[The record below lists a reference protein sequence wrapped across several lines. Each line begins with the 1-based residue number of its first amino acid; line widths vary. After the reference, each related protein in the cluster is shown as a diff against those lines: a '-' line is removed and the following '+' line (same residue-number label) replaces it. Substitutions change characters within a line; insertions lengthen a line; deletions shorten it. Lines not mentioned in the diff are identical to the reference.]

1 MRLMKSLIQALS
13 LLARTSMFLLVPL
26 FTHAQSDPIEV
37 KVVVVAMFERGTV
50 DDGNPGEFELWVQ
63 NEELHRIFP
72 FPMGWMDVRMN
83 NEGVLGVVTGVGVTN
98 ATATI
103 MALGTDPRFDL
114 SKAYWLVAG
123 IAGADPHDAS
133 LASAAWA
140 EYVVDGDLIHEI
152 EGREIPED
160 WPYGKMTLSGTRPN
174 ERKPQSTDDVIIYKL
189 KPSLVQWAYEL
200 TKDIKIADGP
210 EIAAFRKQY
219 EGYPNAVK
227 PPFVLIGDA
236 MGSSTYWHGDIFN
249 QWANDWMKLY
259 SDDQGN
265 FVMTAMEDNGTATA
279 LMRLDKAGR
288 VDLDRLLVLRTAS
301 NYSTPPPGESA
312 SWHISA
318 DYVLGGR
325 PAMESAY
332 QVGSVVLNEILENWA
347 LYKDE
352 LPGK

>member
-1 MRLMKSLIQALS
+1 MKFIIDPVKHLTALGAL
-13 LLARTSMFLLVPL
+13 LLAPL
-26 FTHAQSDPIEV
+26 FALAQEEPIEV

-63 NEELHRIFP
+63 NEKLDRVFP
-72 FPMGWMDVRMN
+72 FPMGWMDLRMN
-83 NEGVLGVVTGVGVTN
+83 REGVLGVVTGVGVTN

-152 EGREIPED
+152 EGREIPAD
-160 WPYGKMTLSGTRPN
+160 WPYGKMALSGSRPN
-174 ERKPQSTDDVIIYKL
+174 ERGPQSTDDVIIYKL
-189 KPSLVQWAYEL
+189 KPSLVHWAYEL
-200 TKDIKIADGP
+200 TKDTAIADGP
-210 EIAAFRKQY
+210 EITAFRKQY

-227 PPFVLIGDA
+227 PPFVMIGDA

-249 QWANDWMKLY
+249 QWANDWIKLY

-332 QVGSVVLNEILENWA
+332 QVGSVVVEEILNNWSHF
-347 LYKDE
+347 KNNI
-352 LPGK
+352 PGE

>member
-1 MRLMKSLIQALS
+1 MKSFTNTHEFLIAAS
-13 LLARTSMFLLVPL
+13 VCLLAPL
-26 FTHAQSDPIEV
+26 FAHAQETPIEV

-50 DDGNPGEFELWVQ
+50 DDGNIGEFELWVR
-63 NEELHRIFP
+63 NEKLDQVFE
-72 FPMGWMDVRMN
+72 FPMGWMDLRMN
-83 NEGVLGVVTGVGVTN
+83 DEGVLGVVTGVGVTN

-114 SKAYWLVAG
+114 SKAYWVVAG
-123 IAGADPHDAS
+123 IAGADPNDAS
-133 LASAAWA
+133 MASAAWA

-152 EGREIPED
+152 EGREIPDD
-160 WPYGKMTLSGTRPN
+160 WPYGKMALSGSRPN
-174 ERKPQSTDDVIIYKL
+174 ERGPQSTDDVIIYKL
-189 KPSLVQWAYEL
+189 KPSLVHWAYEL
-200 TKDIKIADGP
+200 TKDTTIPDGP
-210 EIAAFRKQY
+210 EIAAFREQY

-259 SDDQGN
+259 SNDQGN

-288 VDLDRLLVLRTAS
+288 ADLDRLLVLRTAS

-332 QVGSVVLNEILENWA
+332 QIGSMVVDEILDNWSH
-347 LYKDE
+347 YKHTI
-352 LPGK
+352 PGE

>member
-1 MRLMKSLIQALS
+1 MKFPTHALKFLILVGGS
-13 LLARTSMFLLVPL
+13 VLAPL
-26 FTHAQSDPIEV
+26 FAKAQSEPIEV

-50 DDGNPGEFELWVQ
+50 DDGNLGEFELWVQ
-63 NEELHRIFP
+63 NEELDRVFP
-72 FPMGWMDVRMN
+72 FPMGYSDLRMN
-83 NEGVLGVVTGVGVTN
+83 DEGVLGVVTGVGVTN

-103 MALGTDPRFDL
+103 MVLGTDPRFDL

-123 IAGADPHDAS
+123 IAGADPLDAS
-133 LASAAWA
+133 MASAAWA

-160 WPYGKMTLSGTRPN
+160 WPYGKMTLSGKRPN
-174 ERKPQSTDDVIIYKL
+174 ERGPQSTDDVIVHKL
-189 KPSLVQWAYEL
+189 KPSFVRWAYEL
-200 TKDIKIADGP
+200 TKDTVIPDGP
-210 EIAAFRKQY
+210 EIAAFRKLY

-249 QWANDWMKLY
+249 QWANDWIKLY

-279 LMRLDKAGR
+279 LMRLNRAGR
-288 VDLDRLLVLRTAS
+288 VDSDRLLVLRTAS

-318 DYVLGGR
+318 PYVLGGR

-332 QVGSVVLNEILENWA
+332 QVGSIVLEEILDNWSD
-347 LYKDE
+347 YKDTI
-352 LPGK
+352 PGE

>member
-1 MRLMKSLIQALS
+1 MTSFENALK
-13 LLARTSMFLLVPL
+13 LLTLAGLCLLVPT
-26 FTHAQSDPIEV
+26 FAQAENSPIPV
-37 KVVVVAMFERGTV
+37 KAVVVAMFERGTV

-63 NEELHRIFP
+63 NEKLDQVFP
-72 FPMGWMDVRMN
+72 FPMGWKDHLRMN
-83 NEGVLGVVTGVGVTN
+83 DKGVLGVATGVGVTN

-103 MALGTDPRFDL
+103 MALGMDPRFDL
-114 SKAYWLVAG
+114 SKAYWIVAG
-123 IAGADPHDAS
+123 IAGGDPHDVS

-152 EGREIPED
+152 EGREIPD
-160 WPYGKMTLSGTRPN
+160 GWPYGKMALSGSRPN
-174 ERKPQSTDDVIIYKL
+174 ERKSQSTDDVIVHKL
-189 KPSLVQWAYEL
+189 NPSFVNWAYEL
-200 TKDIKIADGP
+200 TKDTPIPDGP
-210 EIAAFRKQY
+210 EIAAFRKQF

-227 PPFVLIGDA
+227 PPFVMIGDA

-249 QWANDWMKLY
+249 QWANDWVKLY
-259 SDDQGN
+259 SDGKGN

-288 VDLDRLLVLRTAS
+288 VDFDRLLVLRTAS

-325 PAMESAY
+325 PAIESAY
-332 QVGSVVLNEILENWA
+332 QVGCVVLHEILANWKK
-347 LYKDE
+347 YQNHI
-352 LPGK
+352 PGE

>member
-1 MRLMKSLIQALS
+1 MKSVIHAFKFLS
-13 LLARTSMFLLVPL
+13 VSSVCLLAPRFA
-26 FTHAQSDPIEV
+26 HAQADPIEV

-50 DDGNPGEFELWVQ
+50 DDGNPGEFELWVR
-63 NEELHRIFP
+63 NEKLDRVFP
-72 FPMGWMDVRMN
+72 FPMGWMDLRMN
-83 NEGVLGVVTGVGVTN
+83 DEGVLGVVTGVGVTN
-98 ATATI
+98 ATASI

-133 LASAAWA
+133 LASTAWA

-152 EGREIPED
+152 EGREIPDD

-174 ERKPQSTDDVIIYKL
+174 ERRPQSTDDVIIYKL
-189 KPSLVQWAYEL
+189 KPSLVHWAYEL
-200 TKDIKIADGP
+200 TKDTKIADGP
-210 EIAAFRKQY
+210 EIAAFREQF

-227 PPFVLIGDA
+227 PPFVMIGDA

-279 LMRLDKAGR
+279 LMRLDKAGK
-288 VDLDRLLVLRTAS
+288 VDFDRFLVLRTAS

-325 PAMESAY
+325 PAIESAY
-332 QVGSVVLNEILENWA
+332 QVGSIVLDEILENWSQ
-347 LYKDE
+347 YKDT
-352 LPGK
+352 LPGE

>member
-1 MRLMKSLIQALS
+1 M
-13 LLARTSMFLLVPL
+13 
-26 FTHAQSDPIEV
+26 
-37 KVVVVAMFERGTV
+37 VVVAMFERGTV
-50 DDGNPGEFELWVQ
+50 DDGNLGEFELWVK
-63 NEELHRIFP
+63 NEELDQVFP
-72 FPMGWMDVRMN
+72 FPMGYSDLRMN
-83 NEGVLGVVTGVGVTN
+83 DKGVLGVVTGVGVTN

-123 IAGADPHDAS
+123 IAGADPLDAS
-133 LASAAWA
+133 MASAAWA

-160 WPYGKMTLSGTRPN
+160 WPYGKMTLSGKRPN
-174 ERKPQSTDDVIIYKL
+174 ERGPQSTDDVIVHKL
-189 KPSLVQWAYEL
+189 KPSFVRWAYEL
-200 TKDIKIADGP
+200 TKDTVIPDGP

-249 QWANDWMKLY
+249 QWANDWIKLY

-279 LMRLDKAGR
+279 LMRLDRAGR
-288 VDLDRLLVLRTAS
+288 VDSDRLLVLRTAS
-301 NYSTPPPGESA
+301 NYSTPPPRESA

-318 DYVLGGR
+318 PYVLGGR

-332 QVGSVVLNEILENWA
+332 LVGSIVLDEILENWSD
-347 LYKDE
+347 YQDTI
-352 LPGK
+352 PGE

>member
-1 MRLMKSLIQALS
+1 MRCFARNSS
-13 LLARTSMFLLVPL
+13 LLTALCLYLVTSVALG
-26 FTHAQSDPIEV
+26 AEDPIEV
-37 KVVVVAMFERGTV
+37 TVVIVAMFERGTV

-63 NEELHRIFP
+63 NEKLDQVFP
-72 FPMGWMDVRMN
+72 FPMGWMDLRMN
-83 NEGVLGVVTGVGVTN
+83 EAGVLGVVTGVGVTN

-103 MALGTDPRFDL
+103 MALGNDSRFDL
-114 SKAYWLVAG
+114 SNAYWLVAG
-123 IAGADPHDAS
+123 IAGADPEDAS

-174 ERKPQSTDDVIIYKL
+174 ERKPHSTDEVVVFKL
-189 KPSLVQWAYEL
+189 QPSLVQWAYEL
-200 TKDIKIADGP
+200 TKDTPIPDGP
-210 EIAAFRKQY
+210 EITAFRQQFD
-219 EGYPNAVK
+219 GYPNAVK
-227 PPFVLIGDA
+227 APFVLIGDA

-249 QWANDWMKLY
+249 RWANDWVKLY
-259 SDDQGN
+259 SEDQGN

-279 LMRLDKAGR
+279 LLRLDRAGR
-288 VDLDRLLVLRTAS
+288 VDSNRLLVLRTAS

-325 PAMESAY
+325 PAIESAY
-332 QVGSVVLNEILENWA
+332 QVGSRVLDEILANWKT
-347 LYKDE
+347 YKDE
-352 LPGK
+352 LPGS

>member
-1 MRLMKSLIQALS
+1 MKNFFGPLKRAVTFNLFFLAPFLS
-13 LLARTSMFLLVPL
+13 Y
-26 FTHAQSDPIEV
+26 AQTEPIEV
-37 KVVVVAMFERGTV
+37 KVVIVAMFERGSI

-63 NEELHRIFP
+63 NERLNRIFP
-72 FPMGWMDVRMN
+72 FPMGYMDLRMN
-83 NEGVLGVVTGVGVTN
+83 SEGVLGVVTGVGVTN

-152 EGREIPED
+152 EGREIPDD

-174 ERKPQSTDDVIIYKL
+174 ERGPQSTDDVIIYKL
-189 KPSLVQWAYEL
+189 KPSLVHWAYEL
-200 TKDIKIADGP
+200 TKDTKIPDGP
-210 EIAAFRKQY
+210 EIANFRKQF
-219 EGYPNAVK
+219 EGYTNAVK

-259 SDDQGN
+259 SDDRGN

-332 QVGSVVLNEILENWA
+332 QVGSIVLDELLENWSE
-347 LYKDE
+347 YKHT
-352 LPGK
+352 LPGN

>member
-1 MRLMKSLIQALS
+1 MTSFANSLKFLAVAGLC
-13 LLARTSMFLLVPL
+13 LLAPNF
-26 FTHAQSDPIEV
+26 AQAEKKPIPV

-63 NEELHRIFP
+63 NEKLDQVFP
-72 FPMGWMDVRMN
+72 FPMGWMDLHMN
-83 NEGVLGVVTGVGVTN
+83 DQGVLGVVTGVGVTN
-98 ATATI
+98 STATI

-114 SKAYWLVAG
+114 SKAYWIVAG
-123 IAGADPHDAS
+123 IAGGDPHDVS

-160 WPYGKMTLSGTRPN
+160 WPYGKIALSGTRPN
-174 ERKPQSTDDVIIYKL
+174 ERKPQSSDDVIVHKL
-189 KPSLVQWAYEL
+189 NPSFVHWAYER
-200 TKDIKIADGP
+200 TREIPIPDGP
-210 EIAAFRKQY
+210 EIAAFRKQF

-227 PPFVLIGDA
+227 PPFVMIGDA
-236 MGSSTYWHGDIFN
+236 MGSSTYWHGEIFN
-249 QWANDWMKLY
+249 QWANDWIKMY
-259 SDDQGN
+259 SDGKGN

-288 VDLDRLLVLRTAS
+288 VDFDRLLVLRTAS

-318 DYVLGGR
+318 EYVLGGR
-325 PAMESAY
+325 PAIESAY
-332 QVGSVVLNEILENWA
+332 QVGSVVLHEILDNWKK
-347 LYKDE
+347 YE
-352 LPGK
+352 IHIPGE